1 MIKLSDGKF
10 KKDKTVKRYNE
21 SPEGKLLTNKIEKS
35 KPKAVTKIQYKKPK
49 KKKQSKKVKTKRR
62 YVETGKYK
70 LAKEYRDVARE
81 LNKAYDEVK
90 QSGLTNNTIKL
101 YERTLEQ
108 FYEKHGRKVKNMH
121 HISTQMQSLDPEV
134 IQELADITMTFADM
148 ALENRDF
155 YLSDIISKIDPRD
168 LQAIYDRQ
176 QDAILGEDTEYSLL
190 DELDVPWNEF
200 DIDKFNQIK
209 EDYGV
214 ETIQDFVNWTDEM
227 ERYRSSAFLSEVLTS
242 DQIAELWAYAQS
254 GEVKINRRSFHMMI
268 RANYNAS
275 GKTGND
281 LYTVVR
287 NKIDKKKGV

>member
-1 MIKLSDGKF
+1 MADGKF
-10 KKDKTVKRYNE
+10 KKDKTVKRYNDT
-21 SPEGKLLTNKIEKS
+21 PEGKLLTNKIEKS
-35 KPKAVTKIQYKKPK
+35 KPAGVTKVYYKKPK
-49 KKKQSKKVKTKRR
+49 KKKSKKSKGQKR
-62 YVETGKYK
+62 YIETGKYK
-70 LAKEYRDVARE
+70 MAKEYRDVARE

-108 FYEKHGRKVKNMH
+108 FYEKHGRKVKNTH

-148 ALENRDF
+148 ALEDRDF
-155 YLSDIISKIDPRD
+155 YLSDIIRKIDPRD
-168 LQAIYDRQ
+168 LQVIYDKQ
-176 QDAILGEDTEYSLL
+176 QESIFFNEDTDYDLFDILGVTWN
-190 DELDVPWNEF
+190 ELDL
-200 DIDKFNQIK
+200 DKFNQVK

-254 GEVKINRRSFHMMI
+254 GDIKVNRRSLHMMI
-268 RANYNAS
+268 RANYKAT
-275 GKTGND
+275 GKTGLD
-281 LYTVVR
+281 LYNIIR
-287 NKIDKKKGV
+287 QKIDLKKGV